1 MTDNEFEKIFNEVV
15 SALTE
20 KGYSPYDQIIGYLEM
35 NSDTYI
41 TRHGNAREKI
51 KLLDKEKVRRR
62 MSELKE

>member
-1 MTDNEFEKIFNEVV
+1 MTEKDLKIIFDEVV

-35 NSDTYI
+35 GSDSYI

-51 KLLDKEKVRRR
+51 KLLDKERLKQQVK
-62 MSELKE
+62 ELK

>member
-1 MTDNEFEKIFNEVV
+1 MIDIELKIIFDEVV

-35 NSDTYI
+35 GSDSYI

-51 KLLDKEKVRRR
+51 KLLDKEKLRQQVK
-62 MSELKE
+62 ELK